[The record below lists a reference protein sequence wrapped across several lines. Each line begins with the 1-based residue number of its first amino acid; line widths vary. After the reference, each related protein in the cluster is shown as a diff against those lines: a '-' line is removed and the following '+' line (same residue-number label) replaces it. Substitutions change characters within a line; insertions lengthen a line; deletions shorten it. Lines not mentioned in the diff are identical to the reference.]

1 VARIAPVRGA
11 MLRIALGLD
20 LPVVYITG
28 RNDRAT

>member
-1 VARIAPVRGA
+1 VRGA
-11 MLRIALGLD
+11 MLRIALDLDLD